1 MMNAKTRKIKGY
13 YFITDSSL
21 TRRGIFE
28 DVKIALSCG
37 VSVFQYR
44 EKNKSTF
51 QMHQEAMEL
60 RKLCRKVLFL
70 INDRVD
76 IALSSG
82 ADGVHLGQDD
92 MPLKVAR
99 KILKKKIIGI
109 TVHNVKEAVE
119 AETNGA
125 DYLGL
130 SPIFPT
136 STKKD
141 AGKPCGVEMIREV
154 KKRVKIPVVAIGGI
168 TIENAPQVVEA
179 GADAFC
185 AISAVLCA
193 SNPASVIKNL
203 QQIFEKKKNQ

>member
-1 MMNAKTRKIKGY
+1 VKEKIQKIKGY

-28 DVKIALSCG
+28 DVKLALSCG

-44 EKNKSTF
+44 EKNKSSF
-51 QMHQEAMEL
+51 QMHTEAVKL
-60 RKLCRKVLFL
+60 KKLCRNVLFL
-70 INDRVD
+70 INDRID

-92 MPLKVAR
+92 MPLKIAR
-99 KILKKKIIGI
+99 KILKKKIIGV
-109 TVHNVKEAVE
+109 TVHNVKEAIE
-119 AETNGA
+119 AEKNGA

-130 SPIFPT
+130 SPIFQT

-141 AGKPCGVEMIREV
+141 AGKPCGVEMIKKV
-154 KKRVKIPVVAIGGI
+154 KGSVRIPVVAIGGI
-168 TIENAPQVVEA
+168 TPENAPQVVDA
-179 GADAFC
+179 GADALC

-193 SNPASVIKNL
+193 EEPRNAIKRL
-203 QQIFEKKKNQ
+203 QQIFEKKKNP